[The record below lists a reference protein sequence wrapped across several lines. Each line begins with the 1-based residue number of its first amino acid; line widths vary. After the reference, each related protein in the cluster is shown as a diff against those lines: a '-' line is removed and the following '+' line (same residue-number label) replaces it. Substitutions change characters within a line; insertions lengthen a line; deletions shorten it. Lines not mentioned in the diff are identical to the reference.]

1 MKWIKM
7 FKKSKKG
14 SVTLMVLTTM
24 MFVLLILTASY
35 FAISNKSRD
44 QDKKISQI
52 ERQYLNSDEDMK
64 QEYINTLN
72 SLTKLTMEQAQ
83 SDGMFEKTTNTEVT
97 DGYGNKIVVPTGF
110 KITDDATDVTQGV
123 VIEDKDGN
131 QFVWIPV
138 GTVYTNVEKTASKT
152 ITLGRYK
159 FAEDGTPSVYSSEAY
174 KEDTVDS
181 HDGSYG
187 NAIAKDIEG
196 FITSVNRN
204 HGYYIGRYEAGVTGY
219 DSVVTSNSHGETN
232 WTGYTGEN
240 MKLVCKTGQQVWN
253 YVTQNKASEL
263 SINMYTSSKF
273 TSDLI
278 NSYAWDTAI
287 VFIQK
292 FSGDTDYSRQI
303 RLQNT
308 LAKTGEATDGTNY
321 DVRCNIYDMSG
332 NNREWTT
339 ETYNMQNVCVLRG
352 GDYGSGGTYT
362 SYRNCYYTNNAE
374 DFISFRSI
382 LYIE

>member
-52 ERQYLNSDEDMK
+52 VEQYRASDEDME

-138 GTVYTNVEKTASKT
+138 GTIYTNVNKTESAI
-152 ITLGRYK
+152 ITLDRYTFDSEGK
-159 FAEDGTPSVYSSEAY
+159 PTAHGTDVIDSYCQELSE
-174 KEDTVDS
+174 S
-181 HDGSYG
+181 SYG
-187 NAIAKDIEG
+187 NATAKDLNSFLE
-196 FITSVNRN
+196 SVSTNR
-204 HGYYIGRYEAGVTGY
+204 GYYIGRYEAGT
-219 DSVVTSNSHGETN
+219 DTQRTSNLDTLIAIKVQEDK
-232 WTGYTGEN
+232 Y
-240 MKLVCKTGQQVWN
+240 VYN
-253 YVTQNKASEL
+253 YVTQEQASSL
-263 SINMYTSSKF
+263 SQKMYENNSF
-273 TSDLI
+273 TSDLM

-287 VFIQK
+287 VFIQE
-292 FSGDTDYSRQI
+292 FSG
-303 RLQNT
+303 N
-308 LAKTGEATDGTNY
+308 TNY
-321 DVRCNIYDMSG
+321 QRQTGLNQSELVNTGKASNGTYYDVKCNIYDMAS
-332 NNREWTT
+332 NCYEWTT
-339 ETYNMQNVCVLRG
+339 ENDRHPEGRSLVRG
-352 GDYGSGGTYT
+352 GHYLSTFFNTSTRSGFAGATY
-362 SYRNCYYTNNAE
+362 SDICC
-374 DFISFRSI
+374 SFRPL
-382 LYIE
+382 LYLE